1 MAGAR
6 VDAVSPVGLGGM
18 VKTFR
23 VVMAAKPTSTHM
35 IESKKEASR
44 QDAGA
49 RMQDSV
55 KRNGRVAEE
64 VAAVGTSK
72 EKGTSLERR
81 ITPRS
86 SKKRAL
92 LLDATEKILL
102 EEGYA
107 AVTSR
112 NVALG
117 AGMAPPLLHYY
128 FPTLD
133 DLFVAVLR
141 RMAAKMLDQF
151 AGALASPRPL
161 RSLWELSIDPD
172 STAIVLEMAAA
183 ANHRKV
189 LRAEMSEMSE
199 QSRRMHIE
207 AFTSLLATYDIDTEV
222 FPPELITVALAGIAR
237 LLVNE
242 QSLGIRTGHEE
253 ALEALD
259 RLFQRVE
266 DGRRQ
271 PVPQTSAANH

>member
-1 MAGAR
+1 
-6 VDAVSPVGLGGM
+6 
-18 VKTFR
+18 
-23 VVMAAKPTSTHM
+23 
-35 IESKKEASR
+35 
-44 QDAGA
+44 
-49 RMQDSV
+49 MQNPV
-55 KRNGRVAEE
+55 KRNGRAAEE
-64 VAAVGTSK
+64 VAAAGSSK
-72 EKGTSLERR
+72 EKGTNLERR
-81 ITPRS
+81 VTPRS

-141 RMAAKMLDQF
+141 RMGAKMLDRF

-161 RSLWELSIDPD
+161 RSLWELSFDPD

-207 AFTSLLATYDIDTEV
+207 AINSLLATYDIDTEE
-222 FPPELITVALAGIAR
+222 FPPELVSVALAGIAR

-242 QSLGIRTGHEE
+242 QSLGIRSGHEE

-259 RLFQRVE
+259 RLFQRLE

-271 PVPQTSAANH
+271 PVPQTSAATN